1 MEKIFIRTFGCQMNE
16 YDSEKMLSILS
27 EDSGYSF
34 ADSEKEADIIIV
46 NTCSVR
52 QHAEDRALSYIGR
65 YVNSKK
71 VVVAG
76 CMAENMKTQLFIK
89 FPKLFAIVG
98 TFNISYIDKILKKGG
113 HYTGEN
119 KDRYAGRQIIKKGI
133 SGFLTIMQGCD
144 NFCSYCVVP
153 YVRGKERSRTVD
165 DIEEE
170 LGFMVKNGYKEVTLL
185 GQNVNSYYDKEN
197 RIKFPKLLKK
207 LVKID
212 GIERIRFMT
221 SHPKDLSDELIETVA
236 SETKLCK
243 HFHLPVQSGSD
254 NILKLMNRK
263 YTSTLYLER
272 VSKIRQ
278 LIKDVAITTDILVGF
293 PCENEK
299 DFNDTVKLVETVRFD
314 DAFVFKYSARQ
325 GTEAA
330 KLNDDVP
337 EEEKLRRLNYIL
349 EIQGRISEDINK
361 GLIGCVVEVLALG
374 KSLRSSEELKTMTG
388 TNKKVYVKG
397 SDKMIGKI
405 FKVKITETRSRDA
418 FGGEIV

>member
-1 MEKIFIRTFGCQMNE
+1 MNE

-27 EDSGYSF
+27 EDPGYSF
-34 ADSEKEADIIIV
+34 SATEKEADIIIV

-76 CMAENMKTQLFIK
+76 CMAENMKTQLFVK

-119 KDRYAGRQIIKKGI
+119 KDIYIRRQIIKKGI
-133 SGFLTIMQGCD
+133 SGFLTITQGCN

-153 YVRGKERSRTVD
+153 YVRGRERSRSVD
-165 DIEEE
+165 DIEQE
-170 LGFMVKNGYKEVTLL
+170 LRLMAENGYKEVTLL
-185 GQNVNSYYDKEN
+185 GQNVNSYYDKEH
-197 RIKFPKLLKK
+197 RIKFPDLLKR
-207 LVKID
+207 LVKIE

-254 NILKLMNRK
+254 VILKLMNRK
-263 YTSTLYLER
+263 YTSTFYLER

-293 PCENEK
+293 PSENEK
-299 DFNDTVKLVETVRFD
+299 DFKDTIKLVETVKFD
-314 DAFVFKYSARQ
+314 DAFVFKYSIRQ
-325 GTEAA
+325 GTEAS
-330 KLNDDVP
+330 KLKDDVS
-337 EEEKLRRLNYIL
+337 EAEKLRRLKL
-349 EIQGRISEDINK
+349 VLKIQEKISEDINK
-361 GLIGCVVEVLALG
+361 RLIGCVVEVLALG
-374 KSLRSSEELKTMTG
+374 KSLRSSAELKTTTG

-405 FKVKITETRSRDA
+405 FKVKIKEMRSRDT

>member
-16 YDSEKMLSILS
+16 YDSERIAGIL
-27 EDSGYSF
+27 
-34 ADSEKEADIIIV
+34 AKEGKYEFVNTETQADIIIV

-71 VVVAG
+71 VIVAG
-76 CMAENMKTQLFIK
+76 CMAENYKSKLFIK
-89 FPKLFAIVG
+89 YPKLFAIVG
-98 TFNISYIDKILKKGG
+98 TFNIPYIDKIIKKGG
-113 HYTGEN
+113 LYTGEN
-119 KDRYAGRQIIKKGI
+119 KDLYKPDIIRNKSIK
-133 SGFLTIMQGCD
+133 SYLTIMQGCN
-144 NFCSYCVVP
+144 NFCSYCIVP
-153 YVRGKERSRTVD
+153 YVRGRERSRPVSE
-165 DIEEE
+165 IVQE
-170 LGFMVKNGYKEVTLL
+170 LKILADNGCKEVMLL
-185 GQNVNSYYDKEN
+185 GQNVNSYFDEN
-197 RIKFPKLLKK
+197 KKVNFPQLLKE

-236 SETKLCK
+236 TEKKLCK

-254 NILKLMNRK
+254 HVLELMNRN
-263 YTSTLYLER
+263 YTSSSYIEKT
-272 VSKIRQ
+272 SKIRK

-299 DFNDTVKLVETVRFD
+299 DFEDTVKLVKTVRFD
-314 DAFVFKYSARQ
+314 DAFVFKYSVRQ

-337 EEEKLRRLNYIL
+337 ETEKLRRLNYIL
-349 EIQGRISEDINK
+349 EIQKKISEDINK
-361 GLIGCVVEVLALG
+361 RFLGRIVDVLVLDRSF
-374 KSLRSSEELKTMTG
+374 KNSLEFKATTE
-388 TNKKVYVKG
+388 TNKKVYIKG
-397 SDKMIGKI
+397 TDEMIGKI
-405 FKVKITETRSRDA
+405 LKVKITEIRSTDA